1 MQSVVSIT
9 VQNDIDQLYHV
20 RDIDVAIAVH
30 VGTCVPTFPVQD
42 DIDQFH
48 HIRDV
53 NTPIIVHVTT
63 QLILVVRLFVSQVQE
78 SEFAES
84 SPIDVCI
91 ALHAH
96 SQCAIGDGDDDRIH
110 KISVIHQSDSGILGI
125 VGADVSERRWHKDK
139 ERKGKH
145 CPHDKIP

>member
-1 MQSVVSIT
+1 MMNGNSCFNNNLCLSVQSVVSIT

-78 SEFAES
+78 SDFAES
-84 SPIDVCI
+84 LFTPTRSVPSVTVTT
-91 ALHAH
+91 
-96 SQCAIGDGDDDRIH
+96 IGSTR
-110 KISVIHQSDSGILGI
+110 
-125 VGADVSERRWHKDK
+125 
-139 ERKGKH
+139 
-145 CPHDKIP
+145 